1 MSSNPPVRR
10 TDTPTSFAPAVEE
23 FLARP
28 IPAPLAMINPSGSPQ
43 QTIMWYRY
51 ENGYFLFTT
60 TTTRV
65 KFRNYQRDP
74 RGSLAVL
81 DPENMYRWVIV
92 NGSFSID
99 DRDPVQFYK
108 DLAEHY
114 LRGEA
119 LASWKH
125 NTTFEN
131 RTVLRLTPTRIRTM
145 GFPTG

>member
-1 MSSNPPVRR
+1 MSTNPPVRQIE
-10 TDTPTSFAPAVEE
+10 TPKSFAPAVEE

-28 IPAPLAMINPSGSPQ
+28 IPAQLAMINPSGSPQ
-43 QTIMWYRY
+43 QTIMWHRY
-51 ENGYFLFTT
+51 ENGAFLFTT

-65 KFRNYQRDP
+65 KFRNYEHDP
-74 RGSLAVL
+74 RGSLAIL

-92 NGSFSID
+92 NGTFSVD

-108 DLAEHY
+108 DLADHY

-119 LASWKH
+119 LESWKR

-145 GFPTG
+145 GFPQG